1 MTTTTRKTVDQISKL
16 QQEIMLGRFDGH
28 LVDITDSIAE
38 RLRSGEPRL
47 LWRITLDGDT
57 WSSETVTTG
66 ELRYVETI
74 TGQSYLSINPGV
86 SMGQFTALVTAHY
99 KAQGLDQNAALAKA
113 DAITQAQALEA
124 IEMYEGSLGKGSA
137 STTS

>member
-1 MTTTTRKTVDQISKL
+1 MTTKTVAQITKL

-47 LWRITLDGDT
+47 LWRITLDGES
-57 WSSETVTTG
+57 WSAETVTVG
-66 ELRYVETI
+66 ELRYVETV

-86 SMGQFTALVTAHY
+86 SMGVFTALVTAHY
-99 KAQGLDQNAALAKA
+99 KTQGLDQNAALAKA
-113 DAITQAQALEA
+113 DAITQAQAIDA
-124 IEMYEGSLGKGSA
+124 IEMYEGSLGKGSG
-137 STTS
+137 SPTS